1 MRDQPRESEQEQRA
15 ARRCRVR
22 CDDTSGFAPV
32 LDRPNGGLNSA
43 RERNPGGFGL
53 GSLVV

>member
-1 MRDQPRESEQEQRA
+1 
-15 ARRCRVR
+15 
-22 CDDTSGFAPV
+22 V